1 MARVAA
7 NALSERYQ
15 LLDEVCPFPTPDPA
29 NPLPTPC
36 LLPNPAPRAA
46 TPLSQLLS
54 CMGGD
59 GELPALAA
67 TILLEVVRKHGAAP
81 SAVLQRCDI
90 EP

>member
-1 MARVAA
+1 
-7 NALSERYQ
+7 
-15 LLDEVCPFPTPDPA
+15 
-29 NPLPTPC
+29 
-36 LLPNPAPRAA
+36 
-46 TPLSQLLS
+46 
-54 CMGGD
+54 MGGD